1 MTKSKNVFSM
11 EPIGQKKKYRGARKI
26 CGEVKDR
33 DEEYGVS
40 CRRRWQDG
48 KLDEWWQDEKLD
60 EFVEGLCFFW
70 RGGGVEAAAKNV
82 SHHLHL

>member
-48 KLDEWWQDEKLD
+48 KLDE
-60 EFVEGLCFFW
+60 FVEGLCFFW